1 MNIEFFTWDLLG
13 TMAGAMF
20 AVALLTEI
28 TKSIPGIKKIPTQI
42 WSYILSVAVLIVSH
56 AALGTLTLQAA
67 GLALINAAMVSLAA
81 NGGYAA
87 LERIKEGANKP
98 EGE

>member
-1 MNIEFFTWDLLG
+1 MEFFDWNILG

-20 AVALLTEI
+20 AVAILTEI
-28 TKSIPGIKKIPTQI
+28 TKNIPGIKKIPTQL
-42 WSYILSVAVLIVSH
+42 WSYALAVVVLIVSH
-56 AALGTLTLQAA
+56 AALGTLTLQEV
-67 GLALINAAMVSLAA
+67 GLAVINAAMVSLAA

-87 LERIKEGANKP
+87 LERIKDGANKP

>member
-1 MNIEFFTWDLLG
+1 MEFFNWDILT

-20 AVALLTEI
+20 AVAILTEI
-28 TKSIPGIKKIPTQI
+28 TKGIPGIKRIPTQV
-42 WSYILSVAVLIVSH
+42 WSYALSVIVLIVAH
-56 AALGTLTLQAA
+56 AATGTLTLQEA

-87 LERIKEGANKP
+87 LERIKEGTKKP

>member
-1 MNIEFFTWDLLG
+1 MEFFDWNILG

-20 AVALLTEI
+20 AVAILTEI
-28 TKSIPGIKKIPTQI
+28 TKNIPGIKKIPTQL
-42 WSYILSVAVLIVSH
+42 WSYALAVAVLIVSH
-56 AALGTLTLQAA
+56 AALGTLTLQEA
-67 GLALINAAMVSLAA
+67 GLAVINAAMVSLAA

-87 LERIKEGANKP
+87 LERIKANGEKP

>member
-1 MNIEFFTWDLLG
+1 MEFFDWNILG

-20 AVALLTEI
+20 AVAILTEI
-28 TKSIPGIKKIPTQI
+28 TKSIPGIKKIPTQL
-42 WSYILSVAVLIVSH
+42 WSYALSVVVLIVSH

-67 GLALINAAMVSLAA
+67 GLAVINAAMVSLAA

-87 LERIKEGANKP
+87 LERIKDGAKKP
-98 EGE
+98 EGD

>member
-1 MNIEFFTWDLLG
+1 MEFFDWNILG

-20 AVALLTEI
+20 AVAILTEI
-28 TKSIPGIKKIPTQI
+28 TKSIPGIKKIPTQL
-42 WSYILSVAVLIVSH
+42 WSYALSVVVLIVSH

-67 GLALINAAMVSLAA
+67 GLAVINAAMVSLAA

-87 LERIKEGANKP
+87 LERIKDGTKKP

>member
-1 MNIEFFTWDLLG
+1 MNIEFFTWDTLG

-87 LERIKEGANKP
+87 LERIKTGTDKP

>member
-1 MNIEFFTWDLLG
+1 MNIEFFTWDILG

-87 LERIKEGANKP
+87 LERIRDKADKP